1 MKNIRLLAAGTLTV
15 GLIAGAV
22 GSAFLMAGTTA
33 DRPVR
38 TFEDFMADAE
48 IYTDN
53 GEYYKAVISYENALA
68 EKDMDMEALSGL
80 ASVYYRQADYE
91 EEERIRKQIEEVEP
105 DNLEN
110 QIRLVEILIH
120 NKEYDM
126 AKQKTEELMKENDSE
141 ALKSLSQEMTVEA
154 PVFNLTSGTYEE
166 YQLLQIT
173 NVYGNASVH
182 YTTDG
187 TEPNADSP
195 VYTDGIVL
203 SYPENIIR
211 AKAIGALGYESE
223 EVQLNISISRPV
235 ERIELDTSDTLYWI
249 ASNIFRKSWNSSI
262 YNYELAQIRSLY
274 ILGDYYMDVVPL
286 EATFHDGYYD
296 MYDSRY
302 SDYGEHTLDFVE
314 YTPFIKTLAVEYQQ
328 ELDLSPLAQLEYIE
342 NLSLLND
349 GITDITALEG
359 LTSLKQLALGWN
371 RISNVSALNSLT
383 GLESLGLWNNQ
394 ISDLSMLSS
403 LTGLRYFDVSGN
415 MVSQIEC
422 MAQMPELT
430 EVWINHNQI
439 QDLSPLDACP
449 KLMVLMQAG
458 NPVTETGTLKERT
471 GQFYKNDMEWGGTE

>member
-1 MKNIRLLAAGTLTV
+1 M
-15 GLIAGAV
+15 
-22 GSAFLMAGTTA
+22 
-33 DRPVR
+33 
-38 TFEDFMADAE
+38 
-48 IYTDN
+48 
-53 GEYYKAVISYENALA
+53 
-68 EKDMDMEALSGL
+68 
-80 ASVYYRQADYE
+80 
-91 EEERIRKQIEEVEP
+91 
-105 DNLEN
+105 
-110 QIRLVEILIH
+110 
-120 NKEYDM
+120 
-126 AKQKTEELMKENDSE
+126 
-141 ALKSLSQEMTVEA
+141 EA

-371 RISNVSALNSLT
+371 RISDVSALNGLT
-383 GLESLGLWNNQ
+383 SLESLGLWNNQ

-415 MVSQIEC
+415 RVSQIEC